1 MFYPNRNLAIPVFLS
16 VFFPCLPC
24 IPWFPSSSSA
34 RAAEPT
40 YWQDVRPILR
50 KHCTVCHSEK
60 NLKEDDVSGRLAL
73 DSYPAVLKGGKV
85 KVVKPGDASGSLLVA
100 ILRHPKKD
108 RRMPK
113 DADPLPEAAVSLIK
127 TWIDAGAKEGTRPAE
142 VAAPT
147 VAATRIGKLEV
158 VFSTRLQKPPKFELV
173 LKVGPLSP
181 VAAVAYSPDGKF
193 LATGSYGR
201 VTVWDTKDAK
211 PVQTITHVLG
221 AVNDLKFSP
230 DGTILAVAGGQ
241 PAARGDLRLFSTGDW
256 KLIANLGGHLDVV
269 ACVAFSPDGKT
280 LASASFDKT
289 VRIWD
294 VAAHEVK
301 QTLTGHSDFVYAVA
315 FGPKGEWLVTASK
328 DRTIRLSDA
337 ATGKS
342 RLTFS
347 GMDLDVLAVAVTPD
361 GAQVVSSGYEAGLH
375 WWNAQTGE
383 RTKKQNG
390 HDVAVHELSFDKAG
404 KLVASAGG
412 DKTVRL
418 WNGATG
424 EPIRTLPVGSVVY
437 AVALRPDGQQV
448 AAGCFDGT
456 VRIWD
461 TVSARLLVTL
471 TSTGNGD
478 ASEWLALAPEGY
490 VACSDGLIDRG
501 RWQSAGKTLA
511 GEALW
516 PVLRQPVQVAK
527 SWRGDK
533 IVEPSLPPPKR

>member
-1 MFYPNRNLAIPVFLS
+1 V
-16 VFFPCLPC
+16 VQ
-24 IPWFPSSSSA
+24 SSSGLW
-34 RAAEPT
+34 AAEPT

-73 DSYPAVLKGGKV
+73 DSYAAMLKGGKI
-85 KVVKPGDASGSLLVA
+85 KVVTPGNAAESLMVR

-113 DADPLPEAAVSLIK
+113 DAEPLPDETVALIK
-127 TWIDAGAKEGTRPAE
+127 AWIDAGAKEGTRPAE
-142 VAAPT
+142 TAVSTVVPRRLGNLDVALPT
-147 VAATRIGKLEV
+147 K
-158 VFSTRLQKPPKFELV
+158 LQKPPKFELV

-181 VAAVAYSPDGKF
+181 VAAVAYSPDGTL

-241 PAARGDLRLFSTGDW
+241 PSARGDLRLFSTKDW
-256 KLIANLGGHLDVV
+256 SLCANLGGHLDVV

-280 LASASFDKT
+280 LVSASFDKT
-289 VRIWD
+289 VRVWD
-294 VAAHEVK
+294 VASHEVK

-328 DRTIRLSDA
+328 DRTVRLSDA

-347 GMDLDVLAVAVTPD
+347 GMDQDVLAVAVTPD
-361 GAQVVSSGYEAGLH
+361 GSQVVSSGYEPGLF
-375 WWNAQTGE
+375 WWNSQTGE

-390 HDVAVHELSFDKAG
+390 HDVAVHELAFDKAG
-404 KLVASAGG
+404 KLLASAGG

-418 WNGATG
+418 WNGTTG
-424 EPIRTLPVGSVVY
+424 ELIRTLPAGSMVY

-456 VRIWD
+456 VRVWE
-461 TVSARLLVTL
+461 TTTARPLVTL
-471 TSTGNGD
+471 ISAAD
-478 ASEWLALAPEGY
+478 EWLAMTPDGY
-490 VACSDGLIDRG
+490 VNCSEALTGRG
-501 RWQSAGKTLA
+501 RWQSAGQVW
-511 GEALW
+511 GEAAW
-516 PVLRQPVQVAK
+516 PALRQPVQVAK

-533 IVEPSLPPPKR
+533 IAEPSLPPPKRP